1 LHVGVKHQINITHT
15 AAFALLYL
23 NFDATG
29 MDEDLVASEEHEGH
43 EGAIICWPVEDSSC
57 NRHALWNADRL
68 RFVSAAQ
75 EHEGRDGRSRKHSQ
89 FPTFFVV
96 FVPSW

>member
-1 LHVGVKHQINITHT
+1 MPRFH
-15 AAFALLYL
+15 
-23 NFDATG
+23 
-29 MDEDLVASEEHEGH
+29 HEGH
-43 EGAIICWPVEDSSC
+43 EGAIICWPIEDSSC

-75 EHEGRDGRSRKHSQ
+75 EHEGRDVRSRKHAQ